1 MDKMK
6 VRGVIGILLVGL
18 AGWLSACGGKSEPE
32 EEQTVQ
38 TSLMQETSQVTVI
51 RLSSLV
57 RATLRRVCKEAFRF
71 HLFSLILTVKILFTP

>member
-38 TSLMQETSQVTVI
+38 TSLMQETSQG
-51 RLSSLV
+51 RC
-57 RATLRRVCKEAFRF
+57 R
-71 HLFSLILTVKILFTP
+71 PP